1 MDHKAA
7 MNINKPLIW
16 HCLRHTTISS
26 ERFGFG
32 GLCSA
37 LWHSD
42 QARFSMTLTY
52 IHVGLGFPK
61 RVLASSPVL
70 FVSFVSLFS
79 PEFCTKQDASSS
91 WAGQVARQR
100 RTNYA
105 STGSRC
111 TECYLQYNNITFGKE
126 QIPASN
132 VSFYRVNSLD
142 CPFWCAMKVDS
153 LLMSL
158 PILIVGAAGGG
169 GGWLAKKPLSRT

>member
-32 GLCSA
+32 GLCSD

-79 PEFCTKQDASSS
+79 PEFCTKQNASSS

-111 TECYLQYNNITFGKE
+111 MECYLQDKQYYLWKRANPCIEREFLPCK
-126 QIPASN
+126 QLRLP
-132 VSFYRVNSLD
+132 
-142 CPFWCAMKVDS
+142 
-153 LLMSL
+153 LLMCHES
-158 PILIVGAAGGG
+158 
-169 GGWLAKKPLSRT
+169 W